1 MSPTITV
8 THLSAIIG
16 QFDGL
21 IIEQQGVIDDG
32 TTLYPG
38 ALEALTEIKA
48 AGVRT
53 IILSSSS
60 KTDRFNID
68 RLTALGVDPELYERL
83 VSTGQLL
90 KQALVARSLTEGD
103 APRRYFLIASPE
115 DAALF
120 KDSRLTLVDSVEDA
134 DAIVLLTVSGAEAD
148 DPAFRAALIAVA
160 QRGVPLYSP
169 RADVQT
175 LVPRGELGPG
185 FASVLNLYRAEG
197 GEVLLFGKPS
207 GRIYARCRNMLDPIE
222 EPRIGVIGEQ
232 FPSDIIG
239 PQSMGMTPIFVGTGA
254 GGLKGSGPAAIA
266 AWTADLGQVATS
278 YEIDQLT
285 AMPGLIWDAD

>member
-68 RLTALGVDPELYERL
+68 RLTALGVDSELYERL

-90 KQALVARSLTEGD
+90 KQALVARSLTETD

-115 DAALF
+115 DAASL
-120 KDSRLTLVDSVEDA
+120 KDSRLTIVDRVEEA

-148 DPAFRAALIAVA
+148 DPGFRAALTAVA

-169 RADVQT
+169 KADVQT

-185 FASVLNLYRAEG
+185 FAAVLNLYRAEG
-197 GEVLLFGKPS
+197 GEVVLFGKPS
-207 GRIYARCRNMLDPIE
+207 GRIYARCRNLLDPIE